1 MTTLMLGRL
10 GADVVDERPELP
22 PRERI
27 DAGGGLVEDEQ
38 VRVVDQRAAQPD
50 LLLHAARELAGRAIG
65 KRAEP
70 GGLEQLL
77 DARLRAPRPTARRAA
92 P

>member
-1 MTTLMLGRL
+1 MTTLMLGPV
-10 GADVVDERPELP
+10 GADVVDQRPELA

-38 VRVVDQRAAQPD
+38 IGVVDQRAAQPD

-65 KRAEP
+65 ETGRA
-70 GGLEQLL
+70 
-77 DARLRAPRPTARRAA
+77 RWRRAA